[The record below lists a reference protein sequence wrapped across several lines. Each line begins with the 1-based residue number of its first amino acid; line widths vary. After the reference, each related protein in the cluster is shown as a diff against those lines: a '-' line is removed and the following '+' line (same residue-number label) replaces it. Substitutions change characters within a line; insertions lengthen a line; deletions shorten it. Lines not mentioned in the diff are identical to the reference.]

1 MEHNFNYIN
10 ENYITE
16 DHLCDIT
23 GITKDELVALI
34 QNHLVPEASYIISR
48 NIKITSPLND
58 EFQSEITEK
67 YFSKSC
73 ISLIQKNKNLN
84 DPQKYKAEFKEKF
97 IQNLMAHSDKS
108 FAYHDIFKNDF
119 SDQEKLNEIFE
130 DEWTAYCNGIYGI
143 CTLHSTEEDIIKKE
157 IAVKKLIQ
165 FNEIFSQKTLAAS
178 EIKELMK
185 LNEEFNEVAER
196 FAPYQ
201 RKTSSRGKYLDSILE
216 KNNLEHLV
224 KKY

>member
-1 MEHNFNYIN
+1 MEQNFNYIN

-16 DHLCDIT
+16 DNLCSIT
-23 GITKDELVALI
+23 GISKDELMALI

-67 YFSKSC
+67 YFSKNS

-84 DPQKYKAEFKEKF
+84 DPQQYKAEFKEKF
-97 IQNLMAHSDKS
+97 IQNLMNHPDKNI
-108 FAYHDIFKNDF
+108 AYNDIFKEGSPNT
-119 SDQEKLNEIFE
+119 EELNEVFE
-130 DEWTAYCNGIYGI
+130 SEWTAYCNGIYGI
-143 CTLHSTEEDIIKKE
+143 CTLHSSEEEIVKKE

-165 FNEIFSQKTLAAS
+165 FNEIFSQQTLDRNTI
-178 EIKELMK
+178 EELIK

-201 RKTSSRGKYLDSILE
+201 RKTSSRGKYLDSMLE